1 MTDIKVYGELLAT
14 EDNRVLRY
22 RLLPFGSIGRTN
34 VGAVLASEKS
44 VEIPEDI
51 SHLTLNTEHN
61 QMTPVGRFV
70 EITKGDDG
78 LYASVSISKFKRG
91 DEALAL
97 TASGEMTGISVEVA
111 GAVIQDGKLV
121 GGELIGAALC
131 KKPAFPDAVLMASN
145 TDAVEEALEALSSAV
160 EGLTEA
166 LVNDSEAPAE
176 EEIPEVTE
184 TPEET
189 LIDSSDEEEDPLKK
203 GLTAMENSA
212 IPTAL
217 TASNG
222 GSAQPAD
229 LKSAVALIAQAYDNG
244 DTVLASAMERAGV
257 VGSTNMFAALSPVS
271 ETSNPV
277 QAAWLGELWKGKTY
291 VRKYASLVS
300 TAPLTAR
307 KVEGWR
313 FVTTPVVGDYAG
325 FPAEVPTNTVTTEAF
340 SETSAMIAGG
350 WKIDRSHA
358 DFGDTEFLNSF
369 FKAATEDY
377 ARKSDL
383 KVLSKLVAEA
393 TDVEAGEAPAGV
405 NEGMAK
411 IIDGVISMI
420 DFATPSFALVA
431 PDVYRSILLTR
442 SDDSLLYLSSALGFE
457 DGTVGSFRLVP
468 APELAPGTVIV
479 AAKEAVTLYELPG
492 TPIRV
497 SALDVAHNGTDEAIF
512 GYFALVVNNAKGI
525 VNVTPYVA

>member
-22 RLLPFGSIGRTN
+22 RLLPYGSIGRTN

-70 EITKGDDG
+70 EITKGEDG
-78 LYASVSISKFKRG
+78 LYASVSISRFKRG

-176 EEIPEVTE
+176 EETEVTE
-184 TPEET
+184 ET
-189 LIDSSDEEEDPLKK
+189 LTDSSEEEEEINPKEES
-203 GLTAMENSA
+203 TMENSA

-222 GSAQPAD
+222 GSAEVKTFDQG
-229 LKSAVALIAQAYDNG
+229 VNLI
-244 DTVLASAMERAGV
+244 ASAMKNRDKALIEAINEAGIT
-257 VGSTNMFAALSPVS
+257 GDNNLFAALSNV
-271 ETSNPV
+271 TSTT
-277 QAAWLGELWKGKTY
+277 AAGTSPAGWLGEIWLQKAY
-291 VRKYASLVS
+291 ERKYV
-300 TAPLTAR
+300 PLFSQAALTNWEM
-307 KVEGWR
+307 KGWK
-313 FVTTPVVGDYAG
+313 FGTTPLVDTYAG
-325 FPAEVPTNTVTTEAF
+325 FPAQPPSRAVTTTTFTVTAERLA
-340 SETSAMIAGG
+340 SANSL
-350 WKIDRSHA
+350 DRKFK
-358 DFGDTEFLNSF
+358 DFGADAEFLNAF
-369 FKAATEDY
+369 YRAQAEEY
-377 ARKSDL
+377 ARTSDL
-383 KVLSKLVAEA
+383 KALAVLTAGASTVAG
-393 TDVEAGEAPAGV
+393 TTVPAGV
-405 NEGMAK
+405 NATAAQ
-411 IIDGVISMI
+411 IVDGALSILNAGL
-420 DFATPSFALVA
+420 DAPSAALVPVA
-431 PDVYRSILLTR
+431 AYRTLLLSR
-442 SDDSLLYLSSALGFE
+442 ADDSLQYLNSALGLE
-457 DGTVGSFRLVP
+457 SGS
-468 APELAPGTVIV
+468 LAGFNIIPSADVTAVHV
-479 AAKEAVTLYELPG
+479 VSKSAARYYELPG
-492 TPIRV
+492 TPIRAEV
-497 SALDVAHNGTDEAIF
+497 ETVANGGFDTGIF
-512 GYFALVVNNAKGI
+512 GYWAAHILDNRGVVK
-525 VNVTPYVA
+525 VTPAV